1 MRIRCT
7 VLMLL
12 AAFLMGISGGC
23 AKNRTSPAE
32 HSSELPSS
40 VGESESNWK
49 EVNADN
55 SGLAYVQ
62 KQIHVP
68 DSIAPSGL
76 ILCESGFLYVT
87 NNLKTREAVYGITDD
102 ELNIT
107 SEYTLGVASEQSAI
121 SYFDALGKT
130 ACFVRCN

>member
-23 AKNRTSPAE
+23 AKSRTSPAE

-68 DSIAPSGL
+68 VSIAPSGL
-76 ILCESGFLYVT
+76 FHILMRLEKQLVLFAATMSR
-87 NNLKTREAVYGITDD
+87 TRHKVMFFRKAIFC
-102 ELNIT
+102 LNMI
-107 SEYTLGVASEQSAI
+107 SA
-121 SYFDALGKT
+121 AT
-130 ACFVRCN
+130 